1 MFQRADKPQEQVN
14 KQMVELLV
22 QSKVRAYIKEAGLN
36 TGGDSLPAI
45 EKALKGILDDAIR
58 RAKANDR
65 KTLMAKDV

>member
-1 MFQRADKPQEQVN
+1 
-14 KQMVELLV
+14 MVELLV

-36 TGGDSLPAI
+36 TGGDSLEAI